1 MEFERV
7 GSGVGQVA
15 RHFTIVDVPLV
26 ATRIEALL
34 PASFAATGCL
44 IQASHNNPSGRHVYV
59 GDSTVTTD
67 VPLATTTG
75 ITLTSGASLSVDA
88 IHLHDTYVIARFAGL
103 SLTVLKV

>member
-44 IQASHNNPSGRHVYV
+44 IQASHNNPSGRHVFV
-59 GDSTVTTD
+59 GGSDVTTD

-75 ITLTSGASLSVDA
+75 LTLLSGSAVSIDA
-88 IHLHDTYVIARFAGL
+88 LHLHDTYVIARFAGL